1 MAGKKVNVLNMKS
14 SRENG
19 GVAGFAAIFSEFV
32 DVGRA
37 DGGAGERYDV
47 AFTGGIDSDGR
58 FTIFRKSGGARSVSG
73 RRLNY
78 DTRLEGRIYC
88 EPDGEGGYDASVEY
102 RTSVSAV
109 FGVSLVIMALLCAGF
124 IAIAA
129 VRYFGS
135 GSTGAILP
143 ASFFTLA
150 FVIMLAIRLI
160 NPDCRALEKKLFEI
174 AGEFADSGKRENS
187 PAGTGDGSVGAGKE
201 PGDAGEGS
209 VGTGEEPG
217 DAREGSVGA
226 GEEPAGPG
234 EDTGAD
240 GEEAPVQ
247 GQENDTAGTGETQK
261 EIESEKNGGE

>member
-37 DGGAGERYDV
+37 DGGAGDRYDV

-109 FGVSLVIMALLCAGF
+109 FSVSLVIMALFCAGF
-124 IAIAA
+124 IALAA

-135 GSTGAILP
+135 GATGAILP

-150 FVIMLAIRLI
+150 FIIMLAIRLI

-174 AGEFADSGKRENS
+174 AGEFADSGKREN
-187 PAGTGDGSVGAGKE
+187 GGDE
-201 PGDAGEGS
+201 
-209 VGTGEEPG
+209 
-217 DAREGSVGA
+217 
-226 GEEPAGPG
+226 PG
-234 EDTGAD
+234 EDTGAAVEEP
-240 GEEAPVQ
+240 GEEPGDTGEGSVGSGAVAAVP
-247 GQENDTAGTGETQK
+247 ENDDSGTGETQN
-261 EIESEKNGGE
+261 ESEKNGGE